1 MLFFVNQY
9 LLGSNS
15 SVEHAEI
22 KREKLFTANGTAA
35 KMVTRDF
42 DPVLHHT
49 LPRFGLD
56 DSQVVNM
63 FDFFAGTTDY
73 QGQPLHTADLN
84 LPFDYQVG
92 TGNNSREVKD
102 GQRLVAEVFF
112 AGGTVG
118 EVNRVDWYDPAGNLT
133 LQQRF
138 DLRGYKAVDAFYG
151 QDGQEFFERY
161 YRPDGTT
168 YMERYY
174 VQSVQNTPINSLN
187 VLRGYQGKD
196 YYFDSLDDLFVFFL
210 DELNK
215 ANGEGNTFIADRPAM
230 AIQPVLRMASDAKK
244 YLWLP
249 INHVDD
255 GQNLLNGP
263 VNSMLQGPFTSQR
276 KKWDGIIVMTPQ
288 QARNLRKRLGKKT
301 PVLAINGTPVNQPHA
316 RVAMADRTPGQ
327 LIYVGRLGEDKQ
339 IGQLL
344 TMFTQIHQQVPT
356 SRLTL
361 YGYGAADDV
370 KRYKDQVKQAGLE
383 TVVTF
388 AGYQVDL
395 DQAYDQAQLF
405 VDASRIDAEPLAMG
419 EALGHGVPVVSYDY
433 LYGPASMVKSGVNG
447 ELIPL
452 NNQRRFIEAVVKLL
466 KDPAALQKLSTG
478 AYTNLDAISAATT
491 WEQWA
496 PVVDK
501 KE

>member
-1 MLFFVNQY
+1 MFFFVNQY
-9 LLGSNS
+9 LLSSNS

-22 KREKLFTANGTAA
+22 KRVKLFTNHNAAA
-35 KMVTRDF
+35 KLVTRDF

-49 LPRFGLD
+49 MPRFGLND
-56 DSQVVNM
+56 HQLVNM
-63 FDFFAGTTDY
+63 YDFFAGTTAY
-73 QGQPLHTADLN
+73 RGQPRHTEDLH
-84 LPFDYQVG
+84 LPADYQVG

-133 LQQRF
+133 LRQRY
-138 DLRGYKAVDAFYG
+138 DLRGYKAVDAFFG

-161 YRPDGTT
+161 YRPDGST
-168 YMERYY
+168 YLERYY

-196 YYFDSLDDLFVFFL
+196 YYFDTLDDLFIFFL
-210 DELNK
+210 DELNRT
-215 ANGEGNTFIADRPAM
+215 NGGHNIFIADRPAM
-230 AIQPVLRMASDAKK
+230 AIQPVLQMASDARK

-255 GQNLLNGP
+255 GQDLGKGPMNG
-263 VNSMLQGPFTSQR
+263 MLQGPLTSEL

-288 QARNLRKRLGKKT
+288 QARDLQQRLGKQV
-301 PVLAINGTPVNQPHA
+301 PILAINGVPVERPAAQ
-316 RVAMADRTPGQ
+316 VAMAARTPGQ

-339 IGQLL
+339 VSQLL
-344 TMFTQIHQQVPT
+344 TMFAAIHKQVPT

-361 YGYGAADDV
+361 YGYGATADV
-370 KRYKDQVKQAGLE
+370 KRYKDQVKEAGLD
-383 TVVTF
+383 TVVNF
-388 AGYQVDL
+388 AGYQIDL
-395 DQAYDQAQLF
+395 APIYDQAQLF
-405 VDASRIDAEPLAMG
+405 VDASRIDAQPLAMG
-419 EALGHGVPVVSYDY
+419 EALSHGVPVVSYDY
-433 LYGPASMVKSGVNG
+433 RYGPASMVKSGVNG

-452 NNQRRFIEAVVKLL
+452 GSQDRFVDAVVKLL
-466 KDPAALQKLSTG
+466 QDPTALQQLSTG
-478 AYTNLDAISAATT
+478 AYTNLDPISNATT
-491 WEQWA
+491 WTQWI

-501 KE
+501 Q